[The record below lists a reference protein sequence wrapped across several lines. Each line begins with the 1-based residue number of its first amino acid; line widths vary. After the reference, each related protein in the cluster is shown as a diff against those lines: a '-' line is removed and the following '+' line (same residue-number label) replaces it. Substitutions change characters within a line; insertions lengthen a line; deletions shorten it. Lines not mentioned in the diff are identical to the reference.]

1 MYTIHQFLDYITNIE
16 DIDKRLNLLTKEER
30 DILFK
35 IRLRLIGDHFN
46 IWISEEKELRYLY
59 ED

>member
-1 MYTIHQFLDYITNIE
+1 MYTVHQFLDYLTSIE
-16 DIDKRLNLLTKEER
+16 SIDKRLNLLTKEER
-30 DILFK
+30 DMLFN

-46 IWISEEKELRYLY
+46 IWISDERELRYLY